1 MIYTMNMEDVMKS
14 DLELLI
20 EYDMYENGFDPTN
33 QEQVTEYWR
42 TRLCM

>member
-1 MIYTMNMEDVMKS
+1 MKS

-20 EYDMYENGFDPTN
+20 EYDMYENGFDPNN